1 MTDKTS
7 AAVHRGVSADLTG
20 DGVTPPADIY
30 ETDSELVLVADL
42 PGVGPEQLNIQVDK
56 GVLTLEATP
65 AVEMPGDDYAKTY
78 VGFWPGTFFR
88 AFALS
93 DEIDRENIAAEVSN
107 GVVTIH
113 LPKAP
118 SARSR
123 KIEIK
128 TR

>member
-1 MTDKTS
+1 MTDKTPAEVRR
-7 AAVHRGVSADLTG
+7 AAADVPEET
-20 DGVTPPADIY
+20 VTPPADIY
-30 ETDSELVLVADL
+30 ETDNELVLVADV

-65 AVEMPGDDYAKTY
+65 DVAMPGNDHARTY

-93 DEIDRENIAAEVSN
+93 DEIDRDGISAEIAN
-107 GVVTIH
+107 GVVTVH

-123 KIEIK
+123 TIEIK
-128 TR
+128 TG

>member
-1 MTDKTS
+1 MTENTP
-7 AAVHRGVSADLTG
+7 ANVHRSADAENA
-20 DGVTPPADIY
+20 VTPPADIY
-30 ETDSELVLVADL
+30 ETENELVLVADL

-65 AVEMPGDDYAKTY
+65 AVDMPGDDHARTY

-93 DEIDRENIAAEVSN
+93 DEIDRENIAAEVAN
-107 GVVTIH
+107 GVVTVH

-128 TR
+128 TG